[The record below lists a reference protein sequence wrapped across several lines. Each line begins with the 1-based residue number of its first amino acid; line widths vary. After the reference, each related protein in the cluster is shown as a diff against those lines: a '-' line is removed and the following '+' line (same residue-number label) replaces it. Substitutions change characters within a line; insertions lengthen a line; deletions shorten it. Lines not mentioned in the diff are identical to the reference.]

1 MNDQNSLEPDV
12 QALRVAAERG
22 DPNACRAATEAL
34 LRRLRTDDAVRL
46 TRDFVSRR
54 LPAFERQQPGVHWPR
69 ELLETVTRED
79 SFSEE
84 RSWPDDEFP
93 GPGGNSFAKA
103 VESLWSASLRM
114 ENVQQCIAELVNAL
128 SWAIMAEKVEHW
140 GSRHPREWALWYEL
154 VWRDDDDPRKTD
166 IMMAMAADPDVKRLA
181 RAGWLEVADRLE
193 AELRATAGSAEKSG
207 PLT

>member
-1 MNDQNSLEPDV
+1 MNDQNSFEPDV
-12 QALRVAAERG
+12 HALRVAAERG
-22 DPNACRAATEAL
+22 DPNACRDATEAL
-34 LRRLRTDDAVRL
+34 LRRLPTDNAVRL

-54 LPAFERQQPGVHWPR
+54 LPAFERQHPSVHWPR
-69 ELLETVTRED
+69 ELLETVTQED
-79 SFSEE
+79 SVSEG

-103 VESLWSASLRM
+103 VESLWIASLRV
-114 ENVQQCIAELVNAL
+114 ENAQQCSAELVNSL
-128 SWAIMAEKVEHW
+128 SWAIMTEKVEHW
-140 GSRHPREWALWYEL
+140 GSRHPREWALWYQL

-193 AELRATAGSAEKSG
+193 AALRETTGSAEKSG